1 MEGIASLKRLV
12 YVEIV
17 TNEDKMIRY
26 LVSFGRGLL
35 IIGWVILAL
44 GILMCLIASPI
55 IVINSPNIEYKWVFY
70 LLTGVDVIIG
80 VYLIYRLGDSW
91 IDR

>member
-1 MEGIASLKRLV
+1 VEGIASLKRLV